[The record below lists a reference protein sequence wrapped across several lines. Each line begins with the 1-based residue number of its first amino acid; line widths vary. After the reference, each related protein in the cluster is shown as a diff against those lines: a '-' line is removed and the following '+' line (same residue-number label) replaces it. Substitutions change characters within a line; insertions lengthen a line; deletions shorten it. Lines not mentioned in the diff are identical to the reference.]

1 MAAPSYSTTARHSVA
16 VALLAVLPIGASGC
30 ESREPSPGAR
40 LAPVTAAP
48 IGSAVLAR
56 KAADELVLD
65 LASDG
70 SALVARVE
78 PALPDSDGDRI
89 VVARVLGADGRD
101 HPVLGGQRVVE
112 ARFVGG
118 GWPLLVIDTQHALVR
133 VAAPGAAPETLGQS
147 VYGPLSLSDDG
158 RVAAYTRGDPPF
170 LEVVHHTLA
179 TGQTVA
185 VAPGVA
191 PAWCPALSPDGRE
204 IVFVATTEGR
214 PRWWRGVVGERVGV
228 WEAVGADA
236 PFATGPSAPRV
247 YGDALVFEN
256 EAGVHSLG
264 LDGTLRRTLPG
275 LHNPVMPPRG
285 AQVLATR
292 SATDLRLTRID
303 VALRTGSPR

>member
-1 MAAPSYSTTARHSVA
+1 MPGSATGFGLVLQGYGLVHVLTAAENVEVVLQARDVDRATTQHPGHRWCLATEASVTGDLGTPGQENSPCTEGARPSAAPV
-16 VALLAVLPIGASGC
+16 
-30 ESREPSPGAR
+30 
-40 LAPVTAAP
+40 
-48 IGSAVLAR
+48 GSSS
-56 KAADELVLD
+56 LD
-65 LASDG
+65 A
-70 SALVARVE
+70 
-78 PALPDSDGDRI
+78 
-89 VVARVLGADGRD
+89 
-101 HPVLGGQRVVE
+101 
-112 ARFVGG
+112 
-118 GWPLLVIDTQHALVR
+118 
-133 VAAPGAAPETLGQS
+133 AAPGAGEVVITEFLADAGALDDANGEWVELTNVTDTDLDLSGC
-147 VYGPLSLSDDG
+147 SLSDDG

-191 PAWCPALSPDGRE
+191 PAWCPAVSPDGRE

-264 LDGTLRRTLPG
+264 LDGTTRRALPG
-275 LHNPVMPPRG
+275 LHNPVMHPRELR
-285 AQVLATR
+285 VFATR
-292 SATDLRLTRID
+292 SATDLQLTRID